1 MSLKITLCCS
11 SIITLITRILDTFMF
26 RLNMCLDGERNNLPI
41 NATFT
46 VLKVVD
52 INEDE
57 SFIDI
62 FFKLHCLPPTA
73 LGHHQMIFFF
83 ELPVTRT

>member
-1 MSLKITLCCS
+1 
-11 SIITLITRILDTFMF
+11 MF

-62 FFKLHCLPPTA
+62 FFKLHLAWFDKSLTFKFLKYSDNENT
-73 LGHHQMIFFF
+73 LGKVSIRFLVRRLESRF
-83 ELPVTRT
+83 